1 MSWLFLFLSIIFIQ
15 CFLGING
22 EQTQTIVVDNWFNG
36 FKGEIQLNL
45 KNDVK
50 GGWTIILS
58 FSDATP
64 NLQIWSA
71 KIVQNEDDKVYTLRN
86 KPWNKQLSK
95 GIFGLSFIAQKSA
108 VGASTPTGN
117 AVFIRKATI
126 QPPIPTVDFSTPQ
139 PSTARPSS
147 SALTTNRP
155 SSTRPQ
161 SATVV
166 VVDEWFN
173 GFKGE
178 IHLNLKND
186 VKGGWTIILSF
197 SDATPNLQIWSAKI
211 VQNEDDKVYTLR
223 NMPWNKQLSKGI
235 FGLSF
240 IAQKSAVGGS
250 APTGKV
256 VFIRGAT
263 IQPPIPTVDFST
275 PQPSTARPSSS
286 APSTNHP
293 SSTRPQTT
301 TEASNKPTTAPQKP
315 GKYDYGEVLKLSI
328 LFYEAQRSGMLPKNN
343 RVEWREDSALDD
355 QGGGNDLTGGWYDAG
370 DYVKFGF
377 PMASSATVLAWG
389 LVEYKEAYE
398 AAGQYD
404 QMLKSI
410 KWATDYFIKA
420 HTEKE
425 EFYGQ
430 VRRDLRLPTRI
441 VHKIFNK
448 QRY

>member
-15 CFLGING
+15 CFAGING
-22 EQTQTIVVDNWFNG
+22 EQTQTKVVTEWNSG
-36 FKGEIQLNL
+36 FKGEIKLNL
-45 KNDVK
+45 KNDVI

-58 FSDATP
+58 FSDVTP
-64 NLQIWSA
+64 NLQMWQA
-71 KIVQNEDDKVYTLRN
+71 KIVR
-86 KPWNKQLSK
+86 
-95 GIFGLSFIAQKSA
+95 
-108 VGASTPTGN
+108 
-117 AVFIRKATI
+117 
-126 QPPIPTVDFSTPQ
+126 
-139 PSTARPSS
+139 
-147 SALTTNRP
+147 
-155 SSTRPQ
+155 
-161 SATVV
+161 
-166 VVDEWFN
+166 
-173 GFKGE
+173 
-178 IHLNLKND
+178 
-186 VKGGWTIILSF
+186 
-197 SDATPNLQIWSAKI
+197 
-211 VQNEDDKVYTLR
+211 NEDDKVYTLR
-223 NMPWNKQLSKGI
+223 NMPWNAQLSKGI
-235 FGLSF
+235 FELSF
-240 IAQKSAVGGS
+240 VAQKSAAGGS

-263 IQPPIPTVDFST
+263 IQPPTVDFST

-286 APSTNHP
+286 APSTNRPIQPPTVDFSTPQPSTARPSSSAPGTNHP

-301 TEASNKPTTAPQKP
+301 IEASNKPTTAPQKP

-328 LFYEAQRSGMLPKNN
+328 LFYEAQRSGKLPRNN

-420 HTEKE
+420 HTKKE